1 MNEKFDPVPFDKYAA
16 DPKKAIEIDRIVDQ
30 QLQAGIVGGS
40 FPASDPISATQPS
53 PSIYDEG
60 NEPRNERRKHCRPE
74 DMTVMDYCGVEFTA
88 IELEGGS
95 LWKWQL
101 LILNDDKMKSCGEA
115 ASREAAISQAHEA
128 IGDGLRAN
136 AGPSDDAL
144 LSEVVGDVLHVL
156 HGARGLPSSETVEA
170 LQPFLST
177 MRSRASGIDVLADAS
192 ADAVGK
198 LVQRLEATGIATDDL
213 WEEAIE
219 ASLSF
224 ANETGFGARPV
235 LEG

>member
-1 MNEKFDPVPFDKYAA
+1 MNATFDPAPFDKYAA
-16 DPKKAIEIDRIVDQ
+16 DPNKAIEIDRIVDQ

-53 PSIYDEG
+53 PSIYDEA
-60 NEPRNERRKHCRPE
+60 NASRNERRKHYRAE
-74 DMTVMDYCGVEFTA
+74 DMIAMDYCGVEFTA

-115 ASREAAISQAHEA
+115 ASREAAIHQAHEA
-128 IGDGLRAN
+128 IGHGLRAH
-136 AGPSDDAL
+136 AAPHDKAR
-144 LSEVVGDVLHVL
+144 LSEVVSNVLHVL
-156 HGARGLPSSETVEA
+156 HGARGLPCSEAVGA
-170 LQPFLST
+170 LRPFLNAMSS
-177 MRSRASGIDVLADAS
+177 RSSGIDVLADAS
-192 ADAVGK
+192 ADAVGA

-224 ANETGFGARPV
+224 ANETSFRARSV

>member
-1 MNEKFDPVPFDKYAA
+1 MNEKFDPATFDKYAA
-16 DPKKAIEIDRIVDQ
+16 DPKKAIEVDRIVDQ
-30 QLQAGIVGGS
+30 QTAGRNWWRLG
-40 FPASDPISATQPS
+40 PISATQPS

-60 NEPRNERRKHCRPE
+60 NEPRNERIKHCRPE
-74 DMTVMDYCGVEFTA
+74 DMIVMDYCGVEFTV
-88 IELEGGS
+88 IELEGNS

-136 AGPSDDAL
+136 AGPYDDAL
-144 LSEVVGDVLHVL
+144 LSEVVSDVLHVL
-156 HGARGLPSSETVEA
+156 HGARGLPSSEAVEA
-170 LQPFLST
+170 LRPFLNT
-177 MRSRASGIDVLADAS
+177 MRGRASGIDVLADAS

-198 LVQRLEATGIATDDL
+198 LVQRLEAAGIATDDL

-224 ANETGFGARPV
+224 ANETGFRARSV

>member
-1 MNEKFDPVPFDKYAA
+1 
-16 DPKKAIEIDRIVDQ
+16 
-30 QLQAGIVGGS
+30 
-40 FPASDPISATQPS
+40 
-53 PSIYDEG
+53 
-60 NEPRNERRKHCRPE
+60 
-74 DMTVMDYCGVEFTA
+74 MTVMDYCGVEFTA
-88 IELEGGS
+88 VELDGGP

-101 LILNDDKMKSCGEA
+101 LILNDDMMKSRGTA

-136 AGPSDDAL
+136 AGPDDDARL
-144 LSEVVGDVLHVL
+144 PHAAGDVLHIL
-156 HGARGLPSSETVEA
+156 HGARGLPSSEAVEA
-170 LQPFLST
+170 LRPFLTT

-192 ADAVGK
+192 ADAVSAP
-198 LVQRLEATGIATDDL
+198 VQRLEATGVATNDL

-224 ANETGFGARPV
+224 ANETAFRARPA